1 MEGKIF
7 DTTRKFVRVIETRR
21 DGMVGFEFAI
31 GEPALF
37 VELMMPATA
46 FNEFCAVNRVTVLAP
61 KAAGASAAEGETQ
74 NDWDW
79 GLHQATHQR
88 FKSTE

>member
-1 MEGKIF
+1 MF
-7 DTTRKFVRVIETRR
+7 DTTRKFVRVVETRQ
-21 DGMVGFEFAI
+21 DGMVGFKFAI
-31 GEPALF
+31 GEPELF

-46 FNEFCAVNRVTVLAP
+46 FKEFCAVNQVTLLAP
-61 KAAGASAAEGETQ
+61 EVEQQNGEQQ

-79 GLHQATHQR
+79 SLRKATHQR